1 MAKVLVVDDHPAIRM
16 AVNILLQQDDHH
28 IVAEVDNG
36 VDAVSMARKHQPDM
50 VVLDIGIPRLDG
62 IEVIKRLKEMD
73 ADIKVVI
80 LSAQATHHI
89 MVRCLQA
96 GANGFISKLDDLSLL
111 RSVLV
116 KIGKGQLYFPRDV
129 IAGAKNAH
137 AVDRKDLLSALSD
150 REMSVL
156 LQICQGHTNKQ
167 IAESMLLSEKT
178 VSTYKSRLM
187 QKLNVTTMV
196 DLISLAKRQEL
207 L

>member
-1 MAKVLVVDDHPAIRM
+1 MAKILVVDDHPAIRM

-36 VDAVSMARKHQPDM
+36 VDAVSMARKHQPDI

-111 RSVLV
+111 KTVLV

-137 AVDRKDLLSALSD
+137 EVDRKDLLSALSD

-156 LQICQGHTNKQ
+156 LQICQGQTNKQ

>member
-1 MAKVLVVDDHPAIRM
+1 MAKILVVDDHPAIRM

-36 VDAVSMARKHQPDM
+36 VDAVSMARKYQPDI

-111 RSVLV
+111 KTVLV

-129 IAGAKNAH
+129 IVGAKNAH
-137 AVDRKDLLSALSD
+137 EVDRKDLLSALSD

>member
-1 MAKVLVVDDHPAIRM
+1 MAKILVVDDHPAIRM

-36 VDAVSMARKHQPDM
+36 VDAVSMARKYQPDM

-111 RSVLV
+111 KSVLV

>member
-1 MAKVLVVDDHPAIRM
+1 MAKILVVDDHPAIRM
-16 AVNILLQQDDHH
+16 AVNILLQQDYHH

-36 VDAVSMARKHQPDM
+36 VDAVSMARKYQPDM

-111 RSVLV
+111 KTVLV

-137 AVDRKDLLSALSD
+137 EVDRKDLLSALSD

>member
-1 MAKVLVVDDHPAIRM
+1 MAKILVVDDHPAIRM
-16 AVNILLQQDDHH
+16 AVNILLKQDDHH
-28 IVAEVDNG
+28 IVAAVDNG

-73 ADIKVVI
+73 ADTKILI
-80 LSAQATHHI
+80 LSAHATHHT

-111 RSVLV
+111 KSALV

-129 IAGAKNAH
+129 IVGAKNAH
-137 AVDRKDLLSALSD
+137 EVDQGDLLSALSD

-156 LQICQGHTNKQ
+156 LQICQGHTNKK
-167 IAESMLLSEKT
+167 IAKSMLLSEKT
-178 VSTYKSRLM
+178 ISTYKSRLM
-187 QKLNVTTMV
+187 QKLNVTNMV
-196 DLISLAKRQEL
+196 DLISLAKRQKL